1 MAETA
6 APPEQPQTLDDLMI
20 AMDVVDTLR
29 HREDL
34 VARELDEEG
43 REAEL
48 IERLKTIYHEQ
59 GIDVPDKVLA
69 DGVRALKESRFVYTP
84 PPAGWKR
91 SLLTVWAKRN
101 TYGKRLGA
109 LVLVLA
115 GAAWAW
121 YFMVAR
127 PARLVQEQARIELT
141 QTLPK
146 ALQQA
151 HAEVLAIAT
160 DAAAKENAD
169 TLLAD
174 GQRLIRNGDRA
185 GVARINA
192 ELVALRHKITGDV
205 ALAKALRQSH
215 AEVLA
220 VATDQAAKQKANAL
234 LADGERAIR
243 SGNPSG
249 VSKTNAGLLALRD
262 DLTREFKL
270 TIVSR
275 PGEPSMVWRVPPR
288 KLQSR
293 AKNYYLIVEA
303 VAPNGHKIALPIRSE
318 ETGETETV
326 TKFGVRVPEAAFE
339 AVRRD
344 KADDGIVQ
352 KNVVGV
358 RKRGSLAIDYQMP
371 FEGGYITK
379 W

>member
-1 MAETA
+1 
-6 APPEQPQTLDDLMI
+6 
-20 AMDVVDTLR
+20 
-29 HREDL
+29 
-34 VARELDEEG
+34 
-43 REAEL
+43 
-48 IERLKTIYHEQ
+48 
-59 GIDVPDKVLA
+59 
-69 DGVRALKESRFVYTP
+69 
-84 PPAGWKR
+84 
-91 SLLTVWAKRN
+91 
-101 TYGKRLGA
+101 
-109 LVLVLA
+109 
-115 GAAWAW
+115 
-121 YFMVAR
+121 
-127 PARLVQEQARIELT
+127 
-141 QTLPK
+141 
-146 ALQQA
+146 
-151 HAEVLAIAT
+151 
-160 DAAAKENAD
+160 
-169 TLLAD
+169 LLAD